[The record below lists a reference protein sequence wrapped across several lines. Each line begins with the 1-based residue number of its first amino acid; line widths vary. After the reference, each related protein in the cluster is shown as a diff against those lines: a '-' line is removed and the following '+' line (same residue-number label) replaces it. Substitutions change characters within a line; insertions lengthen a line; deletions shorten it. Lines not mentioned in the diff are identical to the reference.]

1 MFTDYA
7 LKADARTYGRMTAET
22 RNVIGGENLCVRR
35 LGLRLKLEVSHS
47 IFRRVAIWIGMALCA
62 IAPAS
67 ILHAQ
72 QVTDNRHVTSRA
84 VGRVGMPAPLVIAH
98 VTVIDVFS
106 GARQFDMNVT
116 VQGDR
121 ITEVEKFAG
130 AKIPTGARVVDGYGK
145 FLIPGLW
152 DMHVHTFFGTW
163 VPGGRDVTL
172 RLFVAN
178 GITGVRDMGSELDL
192 ILQARDEIA
201 RGKLLGPRMVVA
213 GPMLDGPKTQF
224 PASIAIGTPDEG
236 RRAVDM
242 LVERGVDF
250 IKIQSYVPREAYF
263 AIADECKKKGIT
275 FVGHVPD
282 AIRAS
287 EASNAGQRSFE
298 HLIGIFEGS
307 STVEDELMK
316 GPKGPGKFLE
326 TYDASREAALIAL
339 LAKNQTWQCPTLY
352 WERGQWLVDV
362 MDVNKDP
369 DAKYAPAFWREKSW
383 PRFTQ
388 SIIKDLD
395 TDPLAVR
402 EKFVEHELDIVRK
415 LHGAGVPFLAGTDTP
430 AGVDVIPGFSLHAEL
445 QRLVDAGLTPLE
457 ALQTATIN
465 PARFLGK
472 TADLGTVEKGKIADL
487 VLLDADPTQDI
498 RNTRKIA
505 GVILKGLYFSR
516 QNLDSLLVQ
525 AQAAGQKAEAVGR
538 SK

>member
-1 MFTDYA
+1 M
-7 LKADARTYGRMTAET
+7 K
-22 RNVIGGENLCVRR
+22 
-35 LGLRLKLEVSHS
+35 LKLEVGRSV
-47 IFRRVAIWIGMALCA
+47 FGAAAMWIGFALSAMA
-62 IAPAS
+62 PVS

-72 QVTDNRHVTSRA
+72 QAPDSRRVTSRA
-84 VGRVGMPAPLVIAH
+84 VGRVKMPTQLVIAD
-98 VTVIDVFS
+98 VTVVDVIS
-106 GARQFDMNVT
+106 GALQRDMNVV

-121 ITEVEKFAG
+121 ITDVEKAAG
-130 AKIPTGARVVDGYGK
+130 AKIPLGARVVDGSGK

-163 VPGGRDVTL
+163 VPGGREVTL
-172 RLFVAN
+172 PLFVTN

-201 RGKLLGPRMVVA
+201 AGKLLGPRMVVA

-242 LVERGVDF
+242 LVGRGVDF

-287 EASNAGQRSFE
+287 EASNVGQKSFE

-307 STVEDELMK
+307 STVEDELLK

-326 TYDASREAALIAL
+326 TYDASREDALIAL

-362 MDVNKDP
+362 IDVNKDP
-369 DAKYAPAFWREKSW
+369 DVKYAPAFWREKSW

-415 LHGAGVPFLAGTDTP
+415 LKAAGVPFLAGTDTP
-430 AGVDVIPGFSLHAEL
+430 AGVDVIPGFSLHHEL
-445 QRLVDAGLTPLE
+445 QRLVDAGFTPLE

-487 VLLDADPTQDI
+487 VLLAADPTQDI

-505 GVILKGLYFSR
+505 GVILNGRYFSR
-516 QNLDSLLVQ
+516 PDLDSLLNQ
-525 AQAAGQKAEAVGR
+525 AQAAGQKAETVAG